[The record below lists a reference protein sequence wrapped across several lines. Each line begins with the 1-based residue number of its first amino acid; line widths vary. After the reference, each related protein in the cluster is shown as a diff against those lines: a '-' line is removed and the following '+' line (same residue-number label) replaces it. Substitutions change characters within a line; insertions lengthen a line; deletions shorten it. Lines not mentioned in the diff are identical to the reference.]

1 MPRELLP
8 RGVQLFG
15 WQTELHR
22 LFLRCAPSPT
32 CLAGIRSAI
41 IQATIS
47 IGRIEPVE
55 VAAFPGPRLRHFQK
69 QAPIKAEL
77 KRRGSRVQVELKF
90 RAEKPQSEGGSG
102 VRTGHSSTGVSR
114 SQRPISPAPRP

>member
-1 MPRELLP
+1 MPRELIP

-32 CLAGIRSAI
+32 CLAGIRSAV

-55 VAAFPGPRLRHFQK
+55 VAAFPGPRLRHFPK

-77 KRRGSRVQVELKF
+77 KRRGSRGQIEVKF
-90 RAEKPQSEGGSG
+90 TAEKPRNEAGFG
-102 VRTGHSSTGVSR
+102 
-114 SQRPISPAPRP
+114 